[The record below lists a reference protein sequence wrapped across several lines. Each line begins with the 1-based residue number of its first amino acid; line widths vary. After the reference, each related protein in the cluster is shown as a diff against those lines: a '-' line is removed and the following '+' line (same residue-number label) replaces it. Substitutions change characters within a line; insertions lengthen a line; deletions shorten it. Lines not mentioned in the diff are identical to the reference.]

1 MKRFIFILFLIVL
14 VAGCAASPSL
24 APLKEDV
31 LVNKDEKMIWRQSQ
45 EEKKVLNASG
55 VIFEDTA
62 LQAYLNQIVRNLR
75 PVDLPASIS
84 FNVLVLKDPHLNAF
98 AFPDGT
104 IYVHTGL
111 LARMDNEAQL
121 AALLAHEM
129 AHCTQRHALRALRSI
144 KDRSAFMTSVQR
156 TLARL
161 AMVQEVAK
169 YLGLA
174 GSLAAVTGY
183 TREFET
189 EADIVGLDCMIRAD
203 YDPYEALRLFE
214 HLKAEIEYEQI
225 KEPYFF
231 GTHPNVQ
238 ARIDTIRRVLETTYE
253 LKPAKKKNT
262 EIFLSRVNKVILENA
277 ALDLRMGRYQQARRG
292 MDKYMQTAPNDAR
305 AHYLMGETFRQQDKE
320 NDTQSALSHY
330 RKAVSIDPFYPEPH
344 KAIGLIHYKMG
355 HKALAKQFFESCL
368 RLAPDAP
375 DKAYIQG
382 YIKQCTEDGEG

>member
-1 MKRFIFILFLIVL
+1 MKRVHFILYLFLL
-14 VAGCAASPSL
+14 VAGCASPNL
-24 APLKEDV
+24 APLNEGL
-31 LVNKDEKMIWRQSQ
+31 LVNEDEKMIWRQSL
-45 EEKKVLNASG
+45 EEQKVLNDSG
-55 VIFEDTA
+55 VILEDLA
-62 LQAYLNQIVRNLR
+62 LQTYLNQIVRNLQ
-75 PVDLPASIS
+75 PDDLSAKMS
-84 FNVLVLKDPHLNAF
+84 FNVLVIKDPYLNAF

-121 AALLAHEM
+121 AVLLAHEM
-129 AHCTQRHALRALRSI
+129 AHCTQRHALQAYRSI
-144 KDRSAFMTSVQR
+144 KDRQAFMASVQQ

-161 AMVQEVAK
+161 AMVQEVARF
-169 YLGLA
+169 LGLT

-189 EADIVGLDCMIRAD
+189 EADIVGLDSMIMAD

-238 ARIDTIRRVLETTYE
+238 TRIDTIRHVLETSYKD
-253 LKPAKKKNT
+253 KPGRKKNT
-262 EIFLSRVNKVILENA
+262 EVFISKVNRVILENA
-277 ALDLRMGRYQQARRG
+277 ELDLKIGRFRHAWRG
-292 MDKYMQTAPNDAR
+292 VDKYLQTAANDAR
-305 AHYLMGETFRQQDKE
+305 AYYLMGEIFRQRGRE
-320 NDTQSALSHY
+320 NDTAKALSYY
-330 RKAVSIDPFYPEPH
+330 RKAVSIDPSYSEPH
-344 KAIGLIHYKMG
+344 KAIGLIHYKDG

-382 YIKQCTEDGEG
+382 YIKQCMQEGEG

>member
-1 MKRFIFILFLIVL
+1 MKRVHFILYLCLL
-14 VAGCAASPSL
+14 VIGCVSPNL
-24 APLKEDV
+24 APLNEG
-31 LVNKDEKMIWRQSQ
+31 LLTNEDEKMIWRQSL
-45 EEKKVLNASG
+45 EEQKVLNGSG
-55 VIFEDTA
+55 VILEDLA
-62 LQAYLNQIVRNLR
+62 LQAYLNQIVRNLQ
-75 PVDLPASIS
+75 PDDVSAKMS
-84 FNVLVLKDPHLNAF
+84 FNVLVVKDPHLNAF

-129 AHCTQRHALRALRSI
+129 AHCTQRHALQAYRSI
-144 KDRSAFMTSVQR
+144 KDRQAFMASVQQ

-161 AMVQEVAK
+161 AMVQEVARF
-169 YLGLA
+169 LGLT

-189 EADIVGLDCMIRAD
+189 EADIVGLDSMVMAD

-238 ARIDTIRRVLETTYE
+238 ARIDTIRRVLETSYNN
-253 LKPAKKKNT
+253 KPGRKKNKDVF
-262 EIFLSRVNKVILENA
+262 ISKVNRVILENA
-277 ALDLRMGRYQQARRG
+277 ELDLRMGRFRHARRG
-292 MDKYMQTAPNDAR
+292 VDKYLQTTAYDAR
-305 AHYLMGETFRQQDKE
+305 AYYLMGEIFRQRGRE
-320 NDTQSALSHY
+320 NDTGKALSYY
-330 RKAVSIDPFYPEPH
+330 RKAVSMDPSYSEPH
-344 KAIGLIHYKMG
+344 KAIGLIHFKDG

-382 YIKQCTEDGEG
+382 YIKQCKEEGEG